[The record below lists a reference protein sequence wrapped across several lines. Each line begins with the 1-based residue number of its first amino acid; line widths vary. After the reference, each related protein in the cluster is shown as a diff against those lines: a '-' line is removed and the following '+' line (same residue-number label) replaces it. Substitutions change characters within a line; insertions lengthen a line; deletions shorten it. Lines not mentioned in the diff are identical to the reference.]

1 MVYGPAGARGRA
13 DDLLATWVATR
24 LAGSRGCH
32 GVRGDLDIL
41 LYTTGHRPP
50 VQTVY
55 EPRVTMT
62 DRWHGYEPIT
72 ILNKSGLCRRAWG
85 TTANLFLKAAVY
97 EPRAAVADGW
107 PGQQGLGPRRTTARP
122 APGYPPGTS
131 IRVWAGREMPRS
143 LGVRVS
149 AGSGPPG
156 PARSDRTV
164 GASGQPRVRPPDG
177 PAQTRT
183 EAPGVTGRASPYRGR
198 AGPHRNGPRPYHLAP
213 HRPIWLSRASAGAT
227 PPTPAAPPPS
237 SPPPPP

>member
-1 MVYGPAGARGRA
+1 MKSHSYFGPRLMVYGPAGARGRA

-122 APGYPPGTS
+122 APGYPPGT
-131 IRVWAGREMPRS
+131 
-143 LGVRVS
+143 
-149 AGSGPPG
+149 
-156 PARSDRTV
+156 
-164 GASGQPRVRPPDG
+164 
-177 PAQTRT
+177 
-183 EAPGVTGRASPYRGR
+183 
-198 AGPHRNGPRPYHLAP
+198 
-213 HRPIWLSRASAGAT
+213 
-227 PPTPAAPPPS
+227 
-237 SPPPPP
+237 